1 MKTLLVLPAMPEDSP
16 FLKYYTDWYVENNI
30 DFDIVCLNRKS
41 YDTKKTATNVPIVI
55 FLLMYKSLAATLI
68 PH

>member
-1 MKTLLVLPAMPEDSP
+1 MKKILLRTRIVLTNVSRLIMS
-16 FLKYYTDWYVENNI
+16 FLFIN
-30 DFDIVCLNRKS
+30 LNFSLANKMKIAS
-41 YDTKKTATNVPIVI
+41 SLHAKKTATNVPTVI